1 MPNPSYPAYT
11 PSHGYMTE
19 KIQRKY
25 IAAAIKDKTLPS
37 NAHRMPDVLALNASE
52 DPSKPIQFW
61 QLYSVLGQKRIVRI
75 VQSFY
80 QRVYRDEP
88 WFSSV
93 FARIG
98 DTSHHVRTQSAMW
111 LDVMGG
117 GFKYHGAEFRLNFHH
132 QHNAIELMNKKGAQR
147 WIRLM
152 IQTLDDTAE
161 YMTDDPRVRISI
173 NTFLAYFMTKYAAD
187 FGFQTN
193 IMFGPTNPTVMQK
206 INFRNMTDAAIE
218 ALSELELRAALTG
231 RGFSLDENTPLQE
244 LVQKAKRL

>member
-1 MPNPSYPAYT
+1 MPNSSYPAYT

-19 KIQRKY
+19 NIQQKY
-25 IAAAIKDKTLPS
+25 IAASIKDKTLPD
-37 NAHRMPDVLALNASE
+37 NANRMPDIVTLNASE
-52 DPSKPIQFW
+52 DQSKPIQFW

-75 VQSFY
+75 VQNFY

-88 WFSSV
+88 WFSSI
-93 FARIG
+93 FAKIG

-132 QHNAIELMNKKGAQR
+132 QHNAIELMNKKGAER

-193 IMFGPTNPTVMQK
+193 MMFGPTNSKIMQK
-206 INFRNMTDAAIE
+206 INLRNMTDAEIE

-244 LVQKAKRL
+244 LVQKAQRL

>member
-19 KIQRKY
+19 KVQRDY
-25 IAAAIKDKTLPS
+25 IRVAIKNKILPD
-37 NAHRMPDVLALNASE
+37 NVHRMPYILTLNSSD
-52 DPSKPIQFW
+52 DPSKPILFW

-75 VQSFY
+75 VQNFY

-93 FARIG
+93 FTRIG

-117 GFKYHGAEFRLNFHH
+117 GLKYHGAEFRLNFHH
-132 QHNAIELMNKKGAQR
+132 QHNAIELMNKKGAER
-147 WIRLM
+147 WIKLM
-152 IQTLDDTAE
+152 VQTLDDTAE
-161 YMTDDPRVRISI
+161 YMTEDPRIRISI
-173 NTFLAYFMTKYAAD
+173 NSFLAYFMTKYAVD
-187 FGFQTN
+187 FGFQIN
-193 IMFGPTNPTVMQK
+193 MMFGPTNSAVTQK
-206 INFRNMTDAAIE
+206 INFRNMTDAAIK
-218 ALSELELRAALTG
+218 ALPEPELRAALTG
-231 RGFSLDENTPLQE
+231 RGFSFDKNAPQQE

>member
-218 ALSELELRAALTG
+218 ALSEFELRAALTG

>member
-25 IAAAIKDKTLPS
+25 IAAAIKDKMLPS
-37 NAHRMPDVLALNASE
+37 NAHRMPDVLTLNASE

>member
-75 VQSFY
+75 VQNFY

>member
-1 MPNPSYPAYT
+1 MLNSSYPAYP

-19 KIQRKY
+19 NIQQKY
-25 IAAAIKDKTLPS
+25 IAASIKDKTLPD
-37 NAHRMPDVLALNASE
+37 NANRMPDIVTLNASE
-52 DPSKPIQFW
+52 NQSKPIQFW
-61 QLYSVLGQKRIVRI
+61 QLYSVLGKKRIVRI
-75 VQSFY
+75 VQNFY

-88 WFSSV
+88 WFSSI
-93 FARIG
+93 FAKIG

-132 QHNAIELMNKKGAQR
+132 QHNAIELMNKKGAER

-193 IMFGPTNPTVMQK
+193 MMFGPTNSKIMQK
-206 INFRNMTDAAIE
+206 INLRNMTDAAIE
-218 ALSELELRAALTG
+218 ALSDLELRAALTG
-231 RGFSLDENTPLQE
+231 RGFSVDENTPLQE
-244 LVQKAKRL
+244 LVQKAQRL

>member
-25 IAAAIKDKTLPS
+25 IAAAIKDKMLPS
-37 NAHRMPDVLALNASE
+37 NAHRMPDVLTLNASE

-193 IMFGPTNPTVMQK
+193 IMFGPTNLTVMQK

>member
-37 NAHRMPDVLALNASE
+37 NAHQMPDVLALNASE

-193 IMFGPTNPTVMQK
+193 IMFGPTNLTVMQK

>member
-25 IAAAIKDKTLPS
+25 IAAAIKDKMLPS
-37 NAHRMPDVLALNASE
+37 NAHRMPDVLTLNASE

-218 ALSELELRAALTG
+218 ALSEFELRAALTG

>member
-1 MPNPSYPAYT
+1 
-11 PSHGYMTE
+11 
-19 KIQRKY
+19 
-25 IAAAIKDKTLPS
+25 
-37 NAHRMPDVLALNASE
+37 
-52 DPSKPIQFW
+52 
-61 QLYSVLGQKRIVRI
+61 
-75 VQSFY
+75 
-80 QRVYRDEP
+80 
-88 WFSSV
+88 
-93 FARIG
+93 
-98 DTSHHVRTQSAMW
+98 
-111 LDVMGG
+111 
-117 GFKYHGAEFRLNFHH
+117 
-132 QHNAIELMNKKGAQR
+132 
-147 WIRLM
+147 M
-152 IQTLDDTAE
+152 IHTLDDTAE

>member
-93 FARIG
+93 FGRLG

-218 ALSELELRAALTG
+218 ALSELELRAALTW

>member
-37 NAHRMPDVLALNASE
+37 NAHQMPDVLALNASE

>member
-25 IAAAIKDKTLPS
+25 IAAAIKDKMLPS
-37 NAHRMPDVLALNASE
+37 NAHRMPDVLTLNASE

-93 FARIG
+93 FERIG

-111 LDVMGG
+111 LDVRGG

-218 ALSELELRAALTG
+218 ALSEFELRAALTG

>member
-88 WFSSV
+88 GFSSV

>member
-1 MPNPSYPAYT
+1 MPNSSYPTYT

-19 KIQRKY
+19 SIQQKY
-25 IAAAIKDKTLPS
+25 IATSIKDKTLPD
-37 NAHRMPDVLALNASE
+37 NAHRMPDIVALNASK
-52 DPSKPIQFW
+52 DQSKPIQFW

-75 VQSFY
+75 VQNFY
-80 QRVYRDEP
+80 HRVYRDEP
-88 WFSSV
+88 WFSSI

-132 QHNAIELMNKKGAQR
+132 QHNAIELMNKKGAER

-152 IQTLDDTAE
+152 VQTLDDTAD
-161 YMTDDPRVRISI
+161 YMTDDPRVRISL
-173 NTFLAYFMTKYAAD
+173 NTFLAYFMTKYTAD

-193 IMFGPTNPTVMQK
+193 TMFGPTNSKIMQK
-206 INFRNMTDAAIE
+206 INLRNMSDAEIE

-244 LVQKAKRL
+244 LVQKAQRL

>member
-19 KIQRKY
+19 KIQRNY

-193 IMFGPTNPTVMQK
+193 MLFGPTNPKIMQK

>member
-1 MPNPSYPAYT
+1 MPNSSYPAYT

-19 KIQRKY
+19 NIQQKY
-25 IAAAIKDKTLPS
+25 IAASIKDKTLPD
-37 NAHRMPDVLALNASE
+37 NANRMPDIVTLNASE
-52 DPSKPIQFW
+52 DQSKPIQFW

-75 VQSFY
+75 VQNFY

-88 WFSSV
+88 WFSSI
-93 FARIG
+93 FAKIG

-132 QHNAIELMNKKGAQR
+132 QHNAIELMNKKGAER

-193 IMFGPTNPTVMQK
+193 MMFGPTNSKIMQK
-206 INFRNMTDAAIE
+206 INLRNMTDAEIE

-231 RGFSLDENTPLQE
+231 RGFSLDENTPRQE
-244 LVQKAKRL
+244 LVQKAQRL

>member
-37 NAHRMPDVLALNASE
+37 NAHQMPDVLALNASE

-231 RGFSLDENTPLQE
+231 RGFSLDKNTPLQE

>member
-1 MPNPSYPAYT
+1 
-11 PSHGYMTE
+11 MTE
-19 KIQRKY
+19 KIQQKY
-25 IAAAIKDKTLPS
+25 IAAAIKDKTLPD
-37 NAHRMPDVLALNASE
+37 NAYRISDIVVLNAPK
-52 DPSKPIQFW
+52 DQSKPIQFW
-61 QLYSVLGQKRIVRI
+61 QLYSILGQKRIMRI
-75 VQSFY
+75 IQSFY
-80 QRVYRDEP
+80 QSVYQDEP
-88 WFSSV
+88 WFSSI

-132 QHNAIELMNKKGAQR
+132 QHNAIELMNKKGAER

-173 NTFLAYFMTKYAAD
+173 NTFLAYFITKYAAD

-193 IMFGPTNPTVMQK
+193 MMFGPTNSKIIQK

-218 ALSELELRAALTG
+218 ALSELELRAALNE

-244 LVQKAKRL
+244 LVQKAQRL

>member
-25 IAAAIKDKTLPS
+25 IAAAIKDKTLPG

-75 VQSFY
+75 VQNFY

-218 ALSELELRAALTG
+218 ALSELELRAALNE

-244 LVQKAKRL
+244 LVQKAQRL

>member
-25 IAAAIKDKTLPS
+25 IAAAIKDKMLPS
-37 NAHRMPDVLALNASE
+37 NAHRMPDVLTLNASE

-193 IMFGPTNPTVMQK
+193 IMFGPTNLTVMQK

-218 ALSELELRAALTG
+218 ALSEFELRAALTG